1 MGTSTKVLLQVTH
14 EVKNYDQWKEAFDSQ
29 KDIREKA
36 GIKVKNIY
44 VSADNANLVTVIT
57 KAPSVEVA
65 KSFTANPN
73 LKAVMESAGVISAP
87 DLKILIKQK

>member
-1 MGTSTKVLLQVTH
+1 MGKVKKVLLQVTH
-14 EVKNYDQWKEAFDSQ
+14 EVKNYDQWKEVFDSQ
-29 KDIREKA
+29 EDIREKA

-57 KAPSVEVA
+57 KAPSVEAA
-65 KSFTANPN
+65 KSFTTDPA
-73 LKAVMESAGVISAP
+73 LREVMETAGVISAP